1 MINPQLHRQPV
12 ALDRTDH
19 RDLKLDVPVSD
30 WSFTAGLNAVFLPVA
45 EFADAGREFTIVFV
59 HAGKEADGTTP
70 QIAPIAVLGLEQG
83 QNLYVQPGGKWR
95 SEYLPVIL
103 RTYPFCIGRLNEERF
118 AICADMSWSGVG
130 KDKGQPLFRPD
141 GEYTEL
147 MSNMQAHLEMLE
159 GEIERTRSV
168 CQQLWALG
176 ALKDMR
182 FDATMPDGSKHSVDG
197 FLTVDAEVM
206 QKLPDAKVGELHR
219 SGVLGLVQLH
229 WASMSGMRRLVEWH
243 AKRALP
249 AAAGP
254 A

>member
-19 RDLKLDVPVSD
+19 RDLKLDLPVSD
-30 WSFTAGLNAVFLPVA
+30 WSFAAGLNAVFLPVA
-45 EFADAGREFTIVFV
+45 EFADACREYAVVFV
-59 HAGKEADGTTP
+59 HAGKEADGTP

-83 QNLYVQPGGKWR
+83 QNLYVQDGKWR
-95 SEYLPVIL
+95 SDYLPVIL
-103 RTYPFCIGRLNEERF
+103 RSYPFCIGRLNEERF
-118 AICADMSWSGVG
+118 AICVDMAWPGVG
-130 KDKGQPLFRPD
+130 KDQGQPLFQAD
-141 GEYTEL
+141 GQYTEL
-147 MSNMQAHLEMLE
+147 MTNAQSHLETLE
-159 GEIERTRSV
+159 GEIQRTRAA

-197 FLTVDAEVM
+197 FLTVDVEVM

-219 SGVLGLVQLH
+219 SGLLGLVQLH
-229 WASMSGMRRLVEWH
+229 WASMAGMRRLVEWH
-243 AKRALP
+243 AMRAP
-249 AAAGP
+249 ATAAAK